1 MSDTKISNR
10 LVSSDLELSG
20 KLIIDADVYPPSNG
34 TEVLGYTIGGVWV
47 RCVVSK
53 SNRKH
58 ILAYIAFPKLPLWLK
73 AKLRSA
79 YQESFHALEQDLNG

>member
-1 MSDTKISNR
+1 MSATKISKR
-10 LVSSDLELSG
+10 LVSNDLELSS
-20 KLIIDADVYPPSNG
+20 KLIIDADVYPPSSG

-47 RCVVSK
+47 RCVVSNA
-53 SNRKH
+53 SRKH

-79 YQESFHALEQDLNG
+79 YQGSFHPMEQDLNG